1 VTKHLIGRVL
11 GTLFG
16 LCALYTAGT
25 AQAASAEQFYSG
37 RRITMFLSTGVG
49 GTYAAYALALA
60 PHLSAHLPGRPRI
73 VVDYMNG
80 AGGIRAMNFLYS
92 NAPKDGSVI
101 GLVHSSVPFAP
112 LYGIQ
117 GAQFDAMRMN
127 WVGAMNASTGICVA
141 WHESD
146 IKTWNDLFTKDFF
159 VGSSGAGAQ
168 MEILP
173 QVINKLF
180 GTRIKIIPGYPGGND
195 VFVAMERGEVD
206 GRCGGLISGIN
217 STRPDWF
224 PQKKVSIPIQI
235 ALERNPLI
243 PDVPALGEFA
253 RDQQTRQVL
262 ALVLSPMSM
271 FGPIVAPPGV
281 PAERVDA
288 LRTALERAMRDPAFI
303 ADAQKARIEIEYVS
317 AQKLQGL
324 LTTAYAMRPEVV
336 RAAREAMNLT
346 GSAPE

>member
-1 VTKHLIGRVL
+1 MKFSLRAI
-11 GTLFG
+11 FAG
-16 LCALYTAGT
+16 LAAASLTCASA

-37 RRITMFLSTGVG
+37 KRITMFLSTGVG

-60 PHLSAHLPGRPRI
+60 PRLSAHIPGRPRI
-73 VVDYMNG
+73 TVDYMTG
-80 AGGIRAMNFLYS
+80 AGGIRAMNYLYS

-112 LYGIQ
+112 LYGITA
-117 GAQFDAMRMN
+117 AQFDPMKMN
-127 WVGAMNASTGICVA
+127 WIGALNSTTGICVA

-146 IKTWNDLFTKDFF
+146 IKTWNDLFQKDFF

-180 GTRIKIIPGYPGGND
+180 GTRIKVIPGYPGGND
-195 VFVAMERGEVD
+195 VFVAMERREVD

-224 PQKKVSIPIQI
+224 PQKKVVVPVQI
-235 ALERNPLI
+235 ALERNPRF
-243 PDVPALGEFA
+243 PDVPALGELA
-253 RDQQTRQVL
+253 KDEHTRQVL

-281 PAERVDA
+281 PPERVAA
-288 LRTALERAMRDPAFI
+288 LRAALHTTMSDPAFI
-303 ADAQKARIEIEYVS
+303 ADAERARIEIAEVDS
-317 AQKLQGL
+317 KALTGL
-324 LTTAYAMRPEVV
+324 LTKAYAMRPETV

-346 GSAPE
+346 GGAALE